1 MKNSSNK
8 LNDIEEMKHI
18 RIKADLS
25 KKDRT
30 EYSRLFKLKEN
41 LEKDNPG
48 KIVRYDKG
56 KVYLDDV
63 VVDEFKSSSQ
73 IF

>member
-1 MKNSSNK
+1 MKNNSNK

-41 LEKDNPG
+41 LEKDNPE

-56 KVYLDDV
+56 KVYLDNV

-73 IF
+73 FF